1 MHIAKNQISMLKA
14 RKQNRWRVYI
24 EIKLGNFKSI
34 AVWECGR
41 CMIFEFELLKAL
53 QNARLKAI
61 AHMLLLSQAFSF
73 TKKTSILVW
82 DLKGTGRNTVQTVNW
97 SNLVTPSC
105 FNSRCKTH
113 TWSGKQKEAC
123 WILLFINSPF
133 LFSWCFSFPPNTD
146 VSQHSLQ
153 GQPHLSQADKHFIT
167 FFLQICS
174 HVHVDPPYVLLI
186 LSSIRKQISETIWSC
201 FLKNP
206 QSNNNKHAD
215 FKEAGQ

>member
-1 MHIAKNQISMLKA
+1 MHIAKKQISMLKA
-14 RKQNRWRVYI
+14 RKQNRWPVYT

-133 LFSWCFSFPPNTD
+133 LFSWCFSFPQT
-146 VSQHSLQ
+146 QMF
-153 GQPHLSQADKHFIT
+153 LSTLRKANHIWA
-167 FFLQICS
+167 
-174 HVHVDPPYVLLI
+174 
-186 LSSIRKQISETIWSC
+186 KQINILLLFSSKYVVMCTWIHLMFCLSLAVSE
-201 FLKNP
+201 
-206 QSNNNKHAD
+206 NKSQKQ
-215 FKEAGQ
+215 FEVVF